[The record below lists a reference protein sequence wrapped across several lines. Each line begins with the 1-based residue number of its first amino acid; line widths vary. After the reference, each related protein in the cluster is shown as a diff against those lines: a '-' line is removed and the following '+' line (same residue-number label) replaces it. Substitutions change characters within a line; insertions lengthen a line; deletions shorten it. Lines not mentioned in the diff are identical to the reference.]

1 MEYLEVVTTVAT
13 KEDAERIARTLLEEH
28 LAACVQIVGPITSM
42 YRWQGE
48 IERADEYQ
56 CQIKCRAD
64 HFKRIEES
72 IARIHP
78 YEVPEVVAHPL
89 PACSSAYEKWLQTE
103 LRD

>member
-1 MEYLEVVTTVAT
+1 MEYIEVVTTVAT
-13 KEDAERIARTLLEEH
+13 KEDAERIARTLLEEY
-28 LAACVQIVGPITSM
+28 LAACVQIIGPITSL

-48 IERADEYQ
+48 IERSDEYQ

-64 HFKRIEES
+64 KFNRIEET

-89 PACSSAYEKWLQTE
+89 PACSSDYEQWLQDE